1 MCFTSSY
8 HPPIKWHNGL
18 NKLFT
23 HIHGFVFCD
32 KCLAHGQKE
41 NILNSSSHI
50 FVPAQHC
57 VSAGLEQKNVQS
69 YRVEKRC
76 FMVVIQYHH
85 VESITV
91 NIFIKEVILRR
102 GIDSYSGL
110 TVLCIPWKTHRG
122 ATVLQLVQ
130 YIPKYWSFDDPPDFL
145 YISNG
150 TLFPYRVHYFWPGCG
165 LWSKVFTTFL
175 LRIPHC
181 WNNRVVHYIGNN
193 RLPFGMH
200 SLSKW
205 IELASP

>member
-1 MCFTSSY
+1 MVSPTHKMAQWFEWALYTHSWFCFLWQMLGSWSEGEHSQLQSRAPTF
-8 HPPIKWHNGL
+8 
-18 NKLFT
+18 LFQ
-23 HIHGFVFCD
+23 
-32 KCLAHGQKE
+32 L
-41 NILNSSSHI
+41 S
-50 FVPAQHC
+50 
-57 VSAGLEQKNVQS
+57 KNVQS

-85 VESITV
+85 IESLTV

-102 GIDSYSGL
+102 GMDSYSGL

-130 YIPKYWSFDDPPDFL
+130 YIPKHWSFDDPSDFL

-150 TLFPYRVHYFWPGCG
+150 TLFPYKVHYFWPGCR
-165 LWSKVFTTFL
+165 LWSKGIYYFL

-181 WNNRVVHYIGNN
+181 WNKVVHYIGNN

-200 SLSKW
+200 PLSKW